1 MGKIKRQRKK
11 LHPPAVRT
19 EELATGHHHADSMDT
34 GSLQPAVLFATKGL
48 FNDSHD
54 EPYTLRGNFGQ
65 HDDDEDRMTFV
76 SKKSIK
82 SGKQM
87 TKVEKRKV
95 RHDRWLEKIDTIKTA
110 QRREKDAKRRAGA
123 PVVGDLHPL
132 QDALPELSEI
142 LRIGPDYTQQ
152 RVQSKDNQPQK
163 KPRATLKVKDKQKLM
178 MEETARFQEVL
189 KHSAFKANPFAT
201 INEHLRNKLK
211 QEQEADET

>member
-1 MGKIKRQRKK
+1 
-11 LHPPAVRT
+11 
-19 EELATGHHHADSMDT
+19 
-34 GSLQPAVLFATKGL
+34 
-48 FNDSHD
+48 
-54 EPYTLRGNFGQ
+54 
-65 HDDDEDRMTFV
+65 MTFV

-87 TKVEKRKV
+87 TKVEKRRM

-152 RVQSKDNQPQK
+152 RVQSK
-163 KPRATLKVKDKQKLM
+163 